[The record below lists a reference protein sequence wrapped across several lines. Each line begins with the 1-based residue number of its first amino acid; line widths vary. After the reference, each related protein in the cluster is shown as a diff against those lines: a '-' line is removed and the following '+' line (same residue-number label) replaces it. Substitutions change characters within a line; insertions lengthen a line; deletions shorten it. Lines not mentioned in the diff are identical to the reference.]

1 MTIIDDLKKHEG
13 HIGKGKKHDLER
25 LHKHLSIVLTILGS
39 GRHRVA
45 YIDPKNPGMV
55 LKVPKSFRHFKDSI
69 SEVWQYQR
77 QQAKGPGGHRRLAKC
92 ELATIWGVPCVL
104 MERVSYVKPDDKL
117 PDWAVLID
125 QREVGY
131 DKDGNLV
138 AFDYA

>member
-1 MTIIDDLKKHEG
+1 MSVLDRLMESCDSVVTKR
-13 HIGKGKKHDLER
+13 DLER
-25 LHKHLSIVLTILGS
+25 LHKHLSVVMTVLGS

-45 YIDPKNPGMV
+45 YVDPKDPGWV

-69 SEVWQYQR
+69 SEVHKFH
-77 QQAKGPGGHRRLAKC
+77 QQSRVPDGHRRLAKC
-92 ELATIWGVPCVL
+92 KLAMVWDVPCVR
-104 MERVSYVKPDDKL
+104 MERVTYVKPEDKL

-131 DKDGNLV
+131 DSEGNLV